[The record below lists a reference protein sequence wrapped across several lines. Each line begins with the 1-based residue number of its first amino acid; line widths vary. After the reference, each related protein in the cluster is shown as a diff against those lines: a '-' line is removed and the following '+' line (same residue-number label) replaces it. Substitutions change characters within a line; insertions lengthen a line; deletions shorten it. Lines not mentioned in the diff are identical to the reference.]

1 MDRAG
6 TGIPKTT
13 TLIMAW
19 LGCVTLIVTN
29 LLEHGL
35 WLDETHAWCLVR
47 DSVSFAD
54 LRWNMR
60 NEGHPWLWHL
70 MLLPLAKSGAPVW
83 TMQVLHGLIA
93 VATSALILFRAPF
106 PIAIRVLLVFG
117 YFLVFEYAA
126 LSRNYAV
133 GVLLL
138 LLFAHLTRMGRKEWA
153 FAALLVLAHVHLW
166 SACLVASWAILD
178 LIQRPQRKPWQALCL
193 LLSSGIALYCVMPA
207 EALPYGADPSR
218 LLLHDTYRSVGI
230 QLTKAFIP
238 VPDAQATHVWNSSL
252 AVEAGDTIATW
263 AGPLILLA
271 VLFLLPVDRRGRLH
285 MATGCLAIMALPL
298 LAPFLAQRY
307 LGPLLAIFVACVW
320 VWPAEK
326 VIWPTKGL
334 ITGLLLIQVIGGV
347 RMSWICH
354 ERPFSRSR
362 DASEY
367 IAQRTRPVLVMR
379 YDAAPSISAYL
390 GKPVFL
396 VFRQELGS
404 FCRWNEP
411 NSVATMEQLTVALQ
425 ALEPGP
431 VTVVSGEE
439 LDPLGLKAVGYEVTE
454 MTRFNG
460 SLIPREDHIVHT
472 LEPIGALRRSPS

>member
-1 MDRAG
+1 MDRTG
-6 TGIPKTT
+6 SGIPKTT
-13 TLIMAW
+13 ALLVAW
-19 LGCVTLIVTN
+19 LGCVALIVTN
-29 LLEHGL
+29 LIQHGL

-47 DSVSFAD
+47 DSAGFAD

-83 TMQVLHGLIA
+83 IMQVLHGLVA
-93 VATSALILFRAPF
+93 VATSTLVLFRAQF

-126 LSRNYAV
+126 LARNYAV

-138 LLFAHLTRMGRKEWA
+138 LTFADLTRKGRNGLA

-166 SACLVASWAILD
+166 SACLVASWAILS
-178 LIQRPQRKPWQALCL
+178 LFQRQQRKAWQALCL

-207 EALPYGADPSR
+207 EELPYGADPSR
-218 LLLHDTYRSVGI
+218 LLLHDTYRNVGI

-238 VPDAQATHVWNSSL
+238 IPDAQAGHVWNSSL
-252 AVEAGDTIATW
+252 AVEAGSTIATW

-271 VLFLLPVDRRGRLH
+271 VVFLLPVDRRGRLH
-285 MATGCLAIMALPL
+285 LAAGCLAILALPL

-307 LGPLLAIFVACVW
+307 MGPLLAVFVACVW

-334 ITGLLLIQVIGGV
+334 ITGLLLLQVIGGV

-362 DASEY
+362 DASAY
-367 IAQRTRPVLVMR
+367 IAHRGTPVLVMR

-396 VFRQELGS
+396 VFRQEMGS
-404 FCRWNEP
+404 FCIWNEP
-411 NSVATMEQLTVALQ
+411 NSVATMEQLTAALL
-425 ALEPGP
+425 AREPGP
-431 VTVVSGEE
+431 VRVVSGEA
-439 LDPLGLKAVGYEVTE
+439 LDPRALEAVGYEVTE

-472 LEPIGALRRSPS
+472 LEPIGATKRSPS